1 MSCSLGIPELLEEL
15 ELELEEDDELDL
27 EPDSELVFESVFE
40 SVLELVFELDFEFD
54 FELEDEELLDLDL
67 SEPDVLALEEEL
79 LDFAWSLFWV
89 PLCSDTYSSTSTS
102 FPFLSLIDIILPA
115 LSFVRTLCSESS
127 STVPPSAV
135 VSSTLVVSETVL
147 EAFLSSPPHE
157 AIKVVRI
164 RHAAKIAIILFIY
177 IKITFSEKYYS
188 VYIIQ

>member
-1 MSCSLGIPELLEEL
+1 MLEEL